1 LTTFAN
7 GCTRSKG
14 ILGLFLKKM
23 CRFANAG
30 VCKIL
35 VGNKC
40 DMEESRKVSHEEG
53 LELAKHYEIPFLE
66 TSAKN
71 SINVETSFITMSNE
85 IKRNIQNKA
94 NTTGTGTRDNK
105 FKPGAGILLS

>member
-1 LTTFAN
+1 MWLTV
-7 GCTRSKG
+7 
-14 ILGLFLKKM
+14 FL
-23 CRFANAG
+23 RFANVG

-40 DMEESRKVSHEEG
+40 DMEESRKVSYEEG

-71 SINVETSFITMSNE
+71 SINVDTSFITMSKE
-85 IKRNIQNKA
+85 IKKNIQNRA
-94 NTTGTGTRDNK
+94 NVPNNTDKRVIR
-105 FKPGAGILLS
+105 PGMNLSMP

>member
-1 LTTFAN
+1 L
-7 GCTRSKG
+7 SKSN
-14 ILGLFLKKM
+14 L

-53 LELAKHYEIPFLE
+53 MELARHYEIPFLE

-71 SINVETSFITMSNE
+71 SINVESSFITMANE
-85 IKRNIQNKA
+85 IKKNIQNKA
-94 NTTGTGTRDNK
+94 SATTAG
-105 FKPGAGILLS
+105 GAGKKIGFGQGQFLHSNPNSEETTES

>member
-1 LTTFAN
+1 MDARNREVFFNISL
-7 GCTRSKG
+7 
-14 ILGLFLKKM
+14 ILSNSI
-23 CRFANAG
+23 RFATQG

-40 DMEESRKVSHEEG
+40 DLEENRKVSFEEG
-53 LELAKHYEIPFLE
+53 MELSKHYEIPFLE

-71 SINVETSFITMSNE
+71 SVNVESSFLTMSKE

-94 NTTGTGTRDNK
+94 
-105 FKPGAGILLS
+105 AI